1 MKNISKLLLFGI
13 ISSIAFCVS
22 AQHPIYRPPIVRV
35 EPTAIDDTTA
45 NPAPIHKFYNDTLK
59 IDTTILRNRPK
70 TMIKA
75 GELDTLRNQLK
86 SKLEAPD
93 FYKIEVDTSLSTLP
107 IPSYFFRQPVFC
119 GYNPS
124 LNDTID
130 IYNHATNV
138 EEDNELTQ
146 WLEDEIAHTR
156 HLENIKQTY
165 MISNPQTVR
174 YNIET
179 LPIAPKRVYTKIDPS
194 KSKLTVV
201 NQDISA
207 VATDLAPAD
216 IKRRNWLHSFN
227 GLLQFSQAYI
237 SPNWYQGGNNNLNV
251 LLNTDFN
258 IKLNEAFHP
267 NLLFETDIKYKLAMN
282 SAPEDTLRS
291 YSISDDIFQ
300 LNSKFGVRAAKR
312 WFYSIQMQF
321 KTQLLNGYKTNT
333 NDLIASVLSP
343 GELNVGLGMT
353 YNYANEK
360 KTFTF
365 DASVSPLSYNLRT
378 CINGLIDETAFGI
391 ESGKKIS
398 SEMGSSGEAKLK
410 WQISHNISLSTRLF
424 AFTDYTYFQGD
435 LENTLAFTI
444 NRFLSTQINV
454 HLRYDTSAP
463 AIAWSKWGQLQMKEI
478 LSFGFAYNFKNL

>member
-1 MKNISKLLLFGI
+1 MKNISKLLLLGI
-13 ISSIAFCVS
+13 FSCITLSVT
-22 AQHPIYRPPIVRV
+22 AQHTIYRPPIVRI
-35 EPTAIDDTTA
+35 EPTLIGDSTSKPT
-45 NPAPIHKFYNDTLK
+45 PIHKFYNDTLK
-59 IDTTILRNRPK
+59 FDTTIMRNRPK
-70 TMIKA
+70 TMTKA
-75 GELDTLRNQLK
+75 GELDTILNQLK
-86 SKLEAPD
+86 LRLESPD
-93 FYKIEVDTSLSTLP
+93 FYKIEADTTLSTLP

-124 LNDTID
+124 LNDSID
-130 IYNHATNV
+130 IYNNALSDTK
-138 EEDNELTQ
+138 DNELTQ
-146 WLEDEIAHTR
+146 WISDEIAHTR
-156 HLENIKQTY
+156 HLESIKQTY

-179 LPIAPKRVYTKIDPS
+179 LPIAPKRVFTKIDPS
-194 KSKLTVV
+194 ESKLTVT
-201 NQDISA
+201 NQDISS
-207 VATDLAPAD
+207 VATNLAPAD

-251 LLNTDFN
+251 LLNTDFS

-267 NLLFETDIKYKLAMN
+267 NLLFETDFKYKLAMN
-282 SAPEDTLRS
+282 SAPEDTLRN

-312 WFYSIQMQF
+312 WFYSIQLQF
-321 KTQLLNGYKTNT
+321 KTQLLNGYKTNS
-333 NDLIASVLSP
+333 NDLIASILSP

-378 CINGLIDETAFGI
+378 CINGLIDETSFGI

-424 AFTDYTYFQGD
+424 AFTDYSYIQSD
-435 LENTLAFTI
+435 LENTLSFAI

-463 AIAWSKWGQLQMKEI
+463 AIAWSKWGQFQMKEI